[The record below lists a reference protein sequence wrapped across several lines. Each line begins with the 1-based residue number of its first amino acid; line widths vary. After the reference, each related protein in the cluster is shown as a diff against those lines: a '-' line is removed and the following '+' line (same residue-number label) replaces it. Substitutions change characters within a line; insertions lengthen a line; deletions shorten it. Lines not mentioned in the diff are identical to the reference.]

1 MDQKYAALE
10 KADYTLMTS
19 SGIAALVL
27 LFSGFSSGSRIV
39 VVRDLYGGRFRWFN
53 EQEATGRFQFSYAH
67 SEKALLAQITDET
80 DDVFIAT
87 PTNPLLE
94 EFDITKVSEHAH
106 NHGAK
111 LFVDNTFYS
120 PIYQNSLS
128 LGADVVLHS
137 ATKYLLGHNDV
148 LVSADD

>member
-53 EQEATGRFQFSYAH
+53 E
-67 SEKALLAQITDET
+67 
-80 DDVFIAT
+80 
-87 PTNPLLE
+87 
-94 EFDITKVSEHAH
+94 
-106 NHGAK
+106 
-111 LFVDNTFYS
+111 
-120 PIYQNSLS
+120 
-128 LGADVVLHS
+128 
-137 ATKYLLGHNDV
+137 
-148 LVSADD
+148 